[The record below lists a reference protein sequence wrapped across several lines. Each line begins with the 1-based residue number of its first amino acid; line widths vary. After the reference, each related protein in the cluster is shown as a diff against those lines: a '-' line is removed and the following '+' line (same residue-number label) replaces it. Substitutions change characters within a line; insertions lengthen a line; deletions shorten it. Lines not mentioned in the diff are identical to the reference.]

1 MCSQPSEILILLAFF
16 KTRIF
21 TFYYLD
27 IVVNILYL
35 FAYLV
40 LLRSHSRMILHCNF
54 TIPEIL
60 YIKVKEFIQRMSG
73 LFVCLFVFKTSDS
86 HNMTR
91 LKSAGAPQ
99 GTLNSCWCWGSQLLL
114 CNLVLRVHLIISSNF
129 IFELLIILTGVST
142 PMLILFCLDNWKGI
156 NHLVIP

>member
-1 MCSQPSEILILLAFF
+1 MCSHPSEIVILLAFF

-27 IVVNILYL
+27 IVVNILYW

-60 YIKVKEFIQRMSG
+60 YIKVIEFIQRMPV
-73 LFVCLFVFKTSDS
+73 LFVFFFFKTSDS
-86 HNMTR
+86 HNMTNR
-91 LKSAGAPQ
+91 PKSAGAPQ
-99 GTLNSCWCWGSQLLL
+99 GTLNSCCCWGSQLLL
-114 CNLVLRVHLIISSNF
+114 CNLVLRVHLIISSN
-129 IFELLIILTGVST
+129 
-142 PMLILFCLDNWKGI
+142 LFLNC
-156 NHLVIP
+156 